1 MNTMPASRG
10 RGGAEPAAEGTSEL
24 PFILFAEDD
33 ATLRDGLQAA
43 LESEGYET
51 RPCVDGAE
59 ALAAFAERRPDLLL
73 LDVMMPRKSGFDV
86 CAEVRRTDAAVPIL
100 FLTAKAGEADQVLGL
115 GLGADD
121 YIAKPFRIRV
131 LLARVAAAL
140 RRAAA
145 APAAAGADSFAIGTA
160 RIDARRFLLDPGDGS
175 PAQSLSARE
184 LGLLRAFASHP
195 TSCSTRCGASTTS
208 AARGR
213 STSTSCRSARS
224 SAPRP
229 TASRPSTAPAT
240 ATRAIPAEP
249 PSNRPSSRRR
259 EAEDMKISALH
270 IDLNS
275 AMRLAS
281 KGGAR
286 L

>member
-1 MNTMPASRG
+1 M
-10 RGGAEPAAEGTSEL
+10 

-51 RPCVDGAE
+51 RPCADGAE
-59 ALAAFAERRPDLLL
+59 ALAAYAER
-73 LDVMMPRKSGFDV
+73 MMPKRSGFDV

-184 LGLLRAFASHP
+184 LGLLRAFAAHP
-195 TSCSTRCGASTTS
+195 GEVLSRDELLNEVWGVDYVGGPRTLDQHVLQIRRKLGHS
-208 AARGR
+208 ADRIETVHRAGYRYAGN
-213 STSTSCRSARS
+213 
-224 SAPRP
+224 PR
-229 TASRPSTAPAT
+229 
-240 ATRAIPAEP
+240 
-249 PSNRPSSRRR
+249 
-259 EAEDMKISALH
+259 
-270 IDLNS
+270 
-275 AMRLAS
+275 
-281 KGGAR
+281 
-286 L
+286 